1 MPTASELSQAAKFK
15 KAYQDA
21 RLPERFN
28 EGIAPKWDMPLGLY
42 MQWLSEIAR
51 HVTTWEAP

>member
-1 MPTASELSQAAKFK
+1 MGREAACDATRGLRPQDSAK
-15 KAYQDA
+15 KDKS
-21 RLPERFN
+21 N
-28 EGIAPKWDMPLGLY
+28 HHTIAPKWDMPLGLY